1 MVDFFSIPLTWQV
14 IGGALLIFVLRIIDM
29 SMETLRMIFTM
40 RDKNW
45 LVWVIGFIRSV
56 IFILVFASVLENMN
70 NILNLVAYSAGFAT
84 GNVVGMWLEKRMAIG
99 FAEVRVISSK
109 WGSAIINILRERDF
123 AVTEI
128 PARGKDGAVTML
140 TCSVLRKNVPELK
153 ELVREVDEEAFITT
167 EDVYSVRSGFW
178 RA

>member
-1 MVDFFSIPLTWQV
+1 MAYFFSFTLTWQMV
-14 IGGALLIFVLRIIDM
+14 GGALIIFFLRILDM

-40 RDKNW
+40 RDKNI

-56 IFILVFASVLENMN
+56 IFILVFASVLENLD

-84 GNVVGMWLEKRMAIG
+84 GNVVGMWLEKRLAIG

-109 WGSAIINILRERDF
+109 WGSAIMDALRECDY

-128 PARGKDGAVTML
+128 PARGKDGMVTVL
-140 TCSVLRKNVPELK
+140 TCSVLRKNVPEVK
-153 ELVREVDEEAFITT
+153 TLVRSVDEEAFITT
-167 EDVYSVRSGFW
+167 EDIYSVRRGFW